1 MATKTKKA
9 AGTELS
15 TLVTFSVPDVIA
27 QLENKIK
34 ELDHITDSKYRTSGN
49 LDGFGDIKKETSIA
63 NLIKAFSVVMAKA
76 NAYQASATELN
87 IATFPVFEVNGGS
100 VEDWKKDIQLRIAI
114 IEHKETLDKLQGYRD
129 KMKEFLSK
137 EDQKAMLMQEMAA
150 FLEGK

>member
-1 MATKTKKA
+1 MGAKTKKA
-9 AGTELS
+9 TGAELS
-15 TLVTFSVPDVIA
+15 TLATFSVPDVIS
-27 QLENKIK
+27 QLEKKIK

-150 FLEGK
+150 FLAGK

>member
-9 AGTELS
+9 AGAELS
-15 TLVTFSVPDVIA
+15 TLATFSVPDVIA
-27 QLENKIK
+27 QLEKKIK

-76 NAYQASATELN
+76 NAYQAAATELS

-137 EDQKAMLMQEMAA
+137 EDQKAMLMQEMAE
-150 FLEGK
+150 FLASK

>member
-1 MATKTKKA
+1 MGAKTKKA
-9 AGTELS
+9 TGAELS
-15 TLVTFSVPDVIA
+15 TLATFSVPDVIS
-27 QLENKIK
+27 QLEKKIK

-76 NAYQASATELN
+76 NAYQAAATELN

-150 FLEGK
+150 FLAGK